1 MARNWVWLGAVACLV
16 SACGGNAAPNTS
28 NGVPSAG
35 QAATPDESSGA
46 SNPKAGSSSPG
57 GSGGSPL
64 ASAAGSGGSPG
75 CAESLTDVS
84 KALGPECPADLCAG
98 AVAASDCAALPNGVL
113 RASQT
118 VCSNGGPSWEELP
131 TLTFEL
137 SAARRKSC
145 YYAEQ
150 DITGAPVLVGAEA
163 WDDHPS
169 FCGGTASH
177 ISVGIAP
184 PTQCEHLYS
193 TTLCDL
199 EDPVNDPPRYPAGTP
214 APACFNGSSA
224 SCEPCCDYS
233 NGEPDCTV
241 EPEGYPGFSCTPPE
255 AQGQISY
262 CVCQCSSKVWSCAC

>member
-1 MARNWVWLGAVACLV
+1 MWLGAVACLV
-16 SACGGNAAPNTS
+16 SACSGTAAPS
-28 NGVPSAG
+28 ASSGAPSAG
-35 QAATPDESSGA
+35 QASIPDA
-46 SNPKAGSSSPG
+46 SNPNAGSISS
-57 GSGGSPL
+57 
-64 ASAAGSGGSPG
+64 AGSGGSPS

-84 KALGPECPADLCAG
+84 EALGPECPADLCAG
-98 AVAASDCAALPNGVL
+98 AVAASDCAALPNGVV
-113 RASQT
+113 RTSQT
-118 VCSNGGPSWEELP
+118 VCNNGGPGWEELP

-137 SAARRKSC
+137 SAVRRKSC
-145 YYAEQ
+145 YYAVQ

-177 ISVGIAP
+177 VSVGIAP
-184 PTQCEHLYS
+184 PTQCDHLYS
-193 TTLCDL
+193 VTLCDL

-224 SCEPCCDYS
+224 TCGPCCDYS

-262 CVCQCSSKVWSCAC
+262 CVCQCSSKAWSCAC